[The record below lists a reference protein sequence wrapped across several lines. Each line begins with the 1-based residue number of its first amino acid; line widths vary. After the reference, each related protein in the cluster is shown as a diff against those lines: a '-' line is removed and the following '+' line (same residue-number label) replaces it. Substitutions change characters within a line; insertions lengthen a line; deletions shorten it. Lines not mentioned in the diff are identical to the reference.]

1 MTVPF
6 NKQDIINAAAAETGL
21 SKRAVTD
28 VLDAII
34 GNAASVLRDGHAVE
48 IRGFV
53 KLTPTERAARTGR
66 NPATGETI
74 TIPAKTVVKATAAKS
89 LIGGA

>member
-1 MTVPF
+1 MASL
-6 NKQDIINAAAAETGL
+6 NKAIKIQEKRHAITSEIL
-21 SKRAVTD
+21 SNV
-28 VLDAII
+28 V
-34 GNAASVLRDGHAVE
+34 
-48 IRGFV
+48 
-53 KLTPTERAARTGR
+53 ERAARTWR